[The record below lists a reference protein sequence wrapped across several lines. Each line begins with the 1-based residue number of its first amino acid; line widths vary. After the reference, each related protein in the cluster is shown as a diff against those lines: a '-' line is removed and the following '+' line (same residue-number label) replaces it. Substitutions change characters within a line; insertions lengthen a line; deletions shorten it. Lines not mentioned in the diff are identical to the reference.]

1 MTYELFMVLLFAVSV
16 LSSLFT
22 EAIKKVLKEKNATY
36 SANTLT
42 GCVAAILSI
51 VVWLGYV
58 FIAGVTVTMQLV
70 VWLVALV
77 LLSWVAAMV
86 GYDKVIQAMAQI
98 KNKK

>member
-1 MTYELFMVLLFAVSV
+1 MVLLFAVSV
-16 LSSLFT
+16 LSGLFT
-22 EAIKKVLKEKNATY
+22 EAVKKVLKEKKVNY

-42 GCVAAILSI
+42 GYVAVVLSI

-58 FIAGVTVTMQLV
+58 FITGATVTMQLV

-77 LLSWVAAMV
+77 LLSWAAAMV
-86 GYDKVIQAMAQI
+86 GYDKVVQTMAQI